1 MTRRL
6 AALTALAALALA
18 ACAKEPPMAN
28 PPAAPATAPT
38 AEPGPAGLPTA
49 PAATPTAPTARTL
62 ADLKAHQGVPV
73 RIEGTFRFPTEKA
86 FARNKLALDDGTTV
100 ILPRPETG
108 PGAAELT
115 AANTGK
121 RMAVHGVV
129 YVEVIPDRYQIIGR
143 TPDPYLVE
151 LAGVEL
157 LAP

>member
-38 AEPGPAGLPTA
+38 AEPA
-49 PAATPTAPTARTL
+49 PAATPTAPVARTL
-62 ADLKAHQGVPV
+62 ADLKAHQGVAV

-86 FARNKLALDDGTTV
+86 FARNKLVLDDGTTV

-121 RMAVHGVV
+121 RLAVHGIV

>member
-6 AALTALAALALA
+6 AALAALAALALA

-28 PPAAPATAPT
+28 PPAAPATAPS
-38 AEPGPAGLPTA
+38 AEPRPAGSPPA
-49 PAATPTAPTARTL
+49 PVARTL
-62 ADLKAHQGVPV
+62 ADLKAHQGVAV

-86 FARNKLALDDGTTV
+86 FARNKLVLDDGTTV

-121 RMAVHGVV
+121 RLAVHGIV